1 MLRTAR
7 CYDACEE
14 RVVLGNESRQWRYD
28 REQYRAFI
36 GPLADSIF
44 DFAHSLAK
52 LHLDQAEFVLLTAIA
67 IFSGQPLT
75 ARLVITS
82 S

>member
-1 MLRTAR
+1 MLRTSR
-7 CYDACEE
+7 CYDACDE
-14 RVVLGNESRQWRYD
+14 RVVLGNDVKQWRYD

-52 LHLDQAEFVLLTAIA
+52 MQLDRAEYVLLTAIS
-67 IFSGQPLT
+67 IFSGKLNLMN
-75 ARLVITS
+75 ASL
-82 S
+82 